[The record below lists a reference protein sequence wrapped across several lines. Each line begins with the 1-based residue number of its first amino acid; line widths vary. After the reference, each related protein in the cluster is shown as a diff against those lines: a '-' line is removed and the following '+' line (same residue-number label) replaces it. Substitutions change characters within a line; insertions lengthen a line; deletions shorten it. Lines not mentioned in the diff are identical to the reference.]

1 MAGTNVVVTEG
12 AGGQYT
18 VAEVASGGLPD
29 LPVGTLHTVYGAL
42 ASLNSGKHRDGV
54 IVIGGVVSMG
64 PADAFTEIGQMIQ
77 LCKIAAH
84 LPHRMDPARC
94 THAPNA
100 APIACPG
107 GLLTLRR
114 LETDGL
120 QLQGRPGG
128 GGHTPAGARTYAW
141 PRGRGFEKRAVV
153 CVGNTQSSRKPPTT
167 QEETVPSP
175 ALFSSTLTHPP
186 GARLAPLSHSSS
198 ARSSSPPPPP
208 PPHPHPPLL
217 LLRSP

>member
-1 MAGTNVVVTEG
+1 MWGTTPLRMAPPPLTWVGVLLLLLAPCVCVDTPGYGSSMAGTNVVVTEG

-128 GGHTPAGARTYAW
+128 ADTLPQVPGPM
-141 PRGRGFEKRAVV
+141 RGREVGALRRGLS
-153 CVGNTQSSRKPPTT
+153 CVLGIRSLLESRQRRRRKLYLRLLSSR
-167 QEETVPSP
+167 
-175 ALFSSTLTHPP
+175 
-186 GARLAPLSHSSS
+186 PL
-198 ARSSSPPPPP
+198 
-208 PPHPHPPLL
+208 
-217 LLRSP
+217 